1 MTQIALGLSAIV
13 LALLYAIG
21 ISQIPLLGFG
31 DPLGPKL
38 LPMFLAGALGI
49 VGLALLVEGRS
60 VAGLSGGFDRF
71 RGFIKSRDFAI
82 VAAVAIW
89 TALYFSAFSYLGY
102 LLSTAL
108 FLSVLMALAHRGRRS
123 VAISVALSF
132 SIGSYLLFAQV
143 FGVPLPRGLLP
154 F

>member
-38 LPMFLAGALGI
+38 LPMFLAGAFAI

-60 VAGLSGGFDRF
+60 VAGLRGDFGRF
-71 RGFIKSRDFAI
+71 RGFIKSRDFAT
-82 VAAVAIW
+82 VAAVAVW
-89 TALYFSAFSYLGY
+89 TALYFAAFSYLGY
-102 LLSTAL
+102 LLSTML
-108 FLSVLMALAHRGRRS
+108 FLSVLMTAAHKGRRA
-123 VAISVALSF
+123 VAISVALLF
-132 SIGSYLLFAQV
+132 SIGSYLLFALV